1 MGEKVVCR
9 YARHLKTYVSS
20 EDKFELVER
29 SLHNL
34 VRKVFNSNNFAK
46 NKFSNE
52 KWDGIISN
60 RDDPMN
66 HGKLSK
72 TSLDKNYLL
81 RVGRQLKVEK

>member
-46 NKFSNE
+46 NKFSNG

-66 HGKLSK
+66 HSKLSE
-72 TSLDKNYLL
+72 NI
-81 RVGRQLKVEK
+81 VRQKLFIKSR